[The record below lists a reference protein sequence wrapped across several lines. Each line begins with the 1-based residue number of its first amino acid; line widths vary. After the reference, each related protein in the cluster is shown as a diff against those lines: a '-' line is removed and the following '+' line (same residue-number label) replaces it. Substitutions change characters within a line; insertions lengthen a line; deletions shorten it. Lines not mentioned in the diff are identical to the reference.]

1 MCFDICSMNI
11 RVSIRVRGLHLVFY
25 FRFPSDS
32 FSASLYGAP
41 WDRETIDLNCMRSP
55 SWSRSTA
62 LPYRKGQELMKKS
75 RLVGICGIYWAERT
89 GCGMLETLNPTHQ
102 SPRCSQ
108 KKFKTANQLRS
119 GNRTHVCKHQ
129 FRRVQGVFGSN
140 TADFAEIILG
150 NAFRYESHVFGL
162 PDFRLTSRPAFLIV

>member
-1 MCFDICSMNI
+1 MLLDSSFVAIGKVFFLQFL
-11 RVSIRVRGLHLVFY
+11 RVFFY